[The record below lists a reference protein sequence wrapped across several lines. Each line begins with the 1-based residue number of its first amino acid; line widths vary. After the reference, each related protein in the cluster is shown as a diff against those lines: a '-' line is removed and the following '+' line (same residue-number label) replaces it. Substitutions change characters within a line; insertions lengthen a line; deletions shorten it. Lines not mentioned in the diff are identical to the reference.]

1 MIPEDMQPR
10 LWAFIGGIARKN
22 GMKALMVGGMEEHIH
37 ALLMLQAEMSAAKAA
52 QLIKAGSS
60 KWCNQNLKG
69 RRFEW
74 QKGYG
79 AFGVS
84 ASHVDATVAYIRN
97 QKEHHR
103 KRDYKQEFEE
113 FLRKNGVEFDHVAIW
128 D

>member
-1 MIPEDMQPR
+1 
-10 LWAFIGGIARKN
+10 
-22 GMKALMVGGMEEHIH
+22 MKALMVGGMDDHLH

-69 RRFEW
+69 PRFEW

-79 AFGVS
+79 AFSVS

-97 QKEHHR
+97 QKEHH
-103 KRDYKQEFEE
+103 KRRDFKTEFAE
-113 FLRKNGVEFDHVAIW
+113 FLRKNGLDYDPEKIW
-128 D
+128 E